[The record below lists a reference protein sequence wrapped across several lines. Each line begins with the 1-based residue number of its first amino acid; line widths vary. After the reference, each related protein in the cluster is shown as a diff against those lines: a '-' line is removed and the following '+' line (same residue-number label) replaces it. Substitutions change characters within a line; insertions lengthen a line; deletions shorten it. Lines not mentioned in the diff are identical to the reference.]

1 MNTLKAFRIL
11 YGLKQEELARIVGRS
26 QPWISLVEG
35 GKLLPQREEAKK
47 IARALKV
54 DPAAFFLS

>member
-26 QPWISLVEG
+26 QSWVSLVEG
-35 GKLLPQREEAKK
+35 GRLLPQRNEAEK

-54 DPAAFFLS
+54 DPADFFLS

>member
-26 QPWISLVEG
+26 QPWLSLVEG
-35 GKLLPQREEAKK
+35 GKLLPQEDEAEK
-47 IARALKV
+47 IAKALKI
-54 DPAAFFLS
+54 DTEAFFLN

>member
-26 QPWISLVEG
+26 QSWVSLVEG
-35 GKLLPQREEAKK
+35 GRLLPQRNEAEK
-47 IARALKV
+47 IAKVLKV
-54 DPAAFFLS
+54 DLGAFFLT